1 LLLLGRGGGGGRRGR
16 KRGRTRKGRGR
27 GRRRRGGNRGR
38 SERDDVLGVEP
49 RVAPLRLAQRVR
61 QDVARRQR
69 ASDREHDRGRELR
82 AAVRP
87 RRAGA
92 VDGDEVRQGRAV
104 GGVGAEADKVE
115 VGGGD
120 ARDGED
126 RLSGEG
132 LGAGEAGEGRGRE
145 GGQVERRERGGPAAA
160 AAAAAP
166 LELVVRVEV
175 FLVLGEGRAAL
186 APFLSLRSSAA
197 ATEPAAARK
206 DAAPA
211 AGCPAAAEKLARAA
225 VPGAGCF
232 NIFVFLIKR
241 RKK

>member
-1 LLLLGRGGGGGRRGR
+1 M
-16 KRGRTRKGRGR
+16 
-27 GRRRRGGNRGR
+27 
-38 SERDDVLGVEP
+38 
-49 RVAPLRLAQRVR
+49 
-61 QDVARRQR
+61 
-69 ASDREHDRGRELR
+69 
-82 AAVRP
+82 
-87 RRAGA
+87 
-92 VDGDEVRQGRAV
+92 
-104 GGVGAEADKVE
+104 
-115 VGGGD
+115 
-120 ARDGED
+120 
-126 RLSGEG
+126 
-132 LGAGEAGEGRGRE
+132 
-145 GGQVERRERGGPAAA
+145 ERRERGGPAAA